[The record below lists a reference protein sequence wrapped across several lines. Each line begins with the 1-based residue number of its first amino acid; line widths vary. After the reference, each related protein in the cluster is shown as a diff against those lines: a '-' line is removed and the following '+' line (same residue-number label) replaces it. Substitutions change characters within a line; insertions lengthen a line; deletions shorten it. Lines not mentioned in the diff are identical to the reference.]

1 MKFAVSEH
9 LFKRFDEGKA
19 LTSFYYEAMKKNR
32 ILTIELLHFLKMQY
46 YAALLVPT

>member
-1 MKFAVSEH
+1 MKFVVSEH

-19 LTSFYYEAMKKNR
+19 LTSFYYEVMKKK
-32 ILTIELLHFLKMQY
+32 IELLHFLKMQY